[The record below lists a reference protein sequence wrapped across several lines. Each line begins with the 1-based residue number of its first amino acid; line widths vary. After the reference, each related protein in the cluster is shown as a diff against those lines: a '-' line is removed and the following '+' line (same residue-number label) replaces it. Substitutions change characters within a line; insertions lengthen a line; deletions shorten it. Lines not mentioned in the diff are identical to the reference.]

1 MKLIYIPLA
10 VAALAA
16 GASSD
21 LSPSLSFA
29 PSQASLSAQTWNIQ
43 YSPGMPAH
51 PVAVAGGWYFD
62 FPAPRCGG
70 ADVCSVHY
78 VTTPVKMS
86 VTTSAQITAIFQ
98 VTSSGTPI
106 FNYQLNPN
114 NTCDYPAHARLYLQR
129 TGDDLSGQGDYE
141 FYRWF
146 SSEGAYRLAAGSEQL
161 SVALTPGQWT
171 SVFGK
176 R

>member
-62 FPAPRCGG
+62 FPAPSCGG

-78 VTTPVKMS
+78 VTTPVKIS
-86 VTTSAQITAIFQ
+86 ATTSAHVDAIFQ
-98 VTSSGTPI
+98 VTTTGTAV
-106 FNYQLNPN
+106 FN
-114 NTCDYPAHARLYLQR
+114 
-129 TGDDLSGQGDYE
+129 
-141 FYRWF
+141 
-146 SSEGAYRLAAGSEQL
+146 
-161 SVALTPGQWT
+161 
-171 SVFGK
+171 
-176 R
+176 